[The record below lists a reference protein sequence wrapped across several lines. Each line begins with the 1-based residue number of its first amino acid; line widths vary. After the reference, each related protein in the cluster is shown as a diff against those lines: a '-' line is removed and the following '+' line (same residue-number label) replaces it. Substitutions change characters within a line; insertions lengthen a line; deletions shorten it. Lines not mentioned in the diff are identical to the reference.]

1 MVPLAVTPIVVA
13 VRKSLLNY
21 GAAQFEQPDWTV
33 VGFTKKK

>member
-1 MVPLAVTPIVVA
+1 VTPIAVA
-13 VRKSLLNY
+13 VRKGLVNY